1 MVQWHRYGEVGSKG
15 VCPGTQKL
23 QKGVKASA
31 PKEVHQ
37 QREVAD
43 GFETEGTKFWPG
55 VGGVK
60 CVQNQYDGNV
70 GQGAVSKMH

>member
-55 VGGVK
+55 VV
-60 CVQNQYDGNV
+60 V
-70 GQGAVSKMH
+70 